1 MRKVFEP
8 KLPAGRRRE
17 IFSLNDGER
26 SMLRSKITVHRKE
39 GQREREQKRTK
50 VSCCGAKESVSVLW
64 KRLMKTYP
72 INPYYSECAWVPAL
86 ARRPGLLR
94 TRFALKPLSCVRNVC
109 IAWHRMNSVTSMR
122 MCACCMHSVDRPVSF
137 CIFHLYNA
145 YLHVSNVHTTCIQPS
160 HAYACTRTLTH
171 QHAREDLCGARY
183 GIDFLSSTY
192 VHTQS

>member
-1 MRKVFEP
+1 
-8 KLPAGRRRE
+8 
-17 IFSLNDGER
+17 
-26 SMLRSKITVHRKE
+26 MLLLC
-39 GQREREQKRTK
+39 ERESVCILETADEDLSDQSLLFR
-50 VSCCGAKESVSVLW
+50 VCLGASACAASG
-64 KRLMKTYP
+64 P
-72 INPYYSECAWVPAL
+72 SEDSICSEAMFL
-86 ARRPGLLR
+86 
-94 TRFALKPLSCVRNVC
+94 CVRNVS
-109 IAWHRMNSVTSMR
+109 IAWHHMHSATSMR
-122 MCACCMHSVDRPVSF
+122 MRACCMHSVDRPVSF

>member
-1 MRKVFEP
+1 MRKAFEP
-8 KLPAGRRRE
+8 KLPAGKRRE

-94 TRFALKPLSCVRNVC
+94 TRFALKPFSCVCEMYVLLG
-109 IAWHRMNSVTSMR
+109 IA
-122 MCACCMHSVDRPVSF
+122 
-137 CIFHLYNA
+137 
-145 YLHVSNVHTTCIQPS
+145 
-160 HAYACTRTLTH
+160 
-171 QHAREDLCGARY
+171 
-183 GIDFLSSTY
+183 
-192 VHTQS
+192 